1 MQVYVTELYESRFAI
16 CFNSLFNAEI
26 QLLCAVGLSN
36 TGKVHAR
43 SSRSGNMPLTRRH
56 ALPCR
61 VGLGTI
67 QSKLYISHPLP
78 HSSQIDRKKYLQ
90 CSAMEIRIC
99 LDFVLQKWRPTKRH
113 GYLSSPQKFLPV
125 WLPQAWSVYYS
136 PHDNQKQEVP
146 HYGRNWHNEWCRL
159 AANHTNFRQ
168 RLQQYIYRVVLKTL
182 CKVTKPKL
190 LC

>member
-1 MQVYVTELYESRFAI
+1 VQVYVTELYESRFAI
-16 CFNSLFNAEI
+16 CFNFLFNAEI

-36 TGKVHAR
+36 PGKVHAK

-56 ALPCR
+56 ALPCC

-78 HSSQIDRKKYLQ
+78 HSSQIHRKKN
-90 CSAMEIRIC
+90 CSVVQWSSESAWF
-99 LDFVLQKWRPTKRH
+99 FVLQKWGPTKKH

-136 PHDNQKQEVP
+136 PPRQPKTGSPALRTELTQWMVP
-146 HYGRNWHNEWCRL
+146 SRSESYE
-159 AANHTNFRQ
+159 
-168 RLQQYIYRVVLKTL
+168 LQTAITAIYLPSSTERVM
-182 CKVTKPKL
+182 
-190 LC
+190 